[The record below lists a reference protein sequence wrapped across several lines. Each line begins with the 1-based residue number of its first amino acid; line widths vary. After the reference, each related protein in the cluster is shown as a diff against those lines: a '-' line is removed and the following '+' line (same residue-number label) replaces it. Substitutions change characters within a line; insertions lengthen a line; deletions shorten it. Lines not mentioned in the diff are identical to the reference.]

1 MSQQSRTRSL
11 SRIRLLQVPKTWSA
25 ASRLTHTLAGVMGL
39 LPGAG
44 SPRGQ
49 ADLQAA
55 AGPGGEAARRWG
67 CLSCQM
73 HSPGSTGATRSRLT
87 QGPSAQLGQTGR
99 VWWPS
104 PRLACPRLPTPHPHV
119 PCGAG
124 ILQVPQSPHERAAL
138 DL

>member
-1 MSQQSRTRSL
+1 MSQQPRTRSL

-55 AGPGGEAARRWG
+55 AGPGGEAACRWG
-67 CLSCQM
+67 CLPCQM

-87 QGPSAQLGQTGR
+87 QGPSAQLEQTGR
-99 VWWPS
+99 VWGPS
-104 PRLACPRLPTPHPHV
+104 PRLLADLPQPPHAPSTRSLWGRHIASSTV
-119 PCGAG
+119 SA
-124 ILQVPQSPHERAAL
+124 
-138 DL
+138 